1 MEAFEYPIAPVP
13 RTAVLVPWFSN
24 GFSNGGFS
32 GVLRPR
38 PIRIF
43 RKGWGPDVAEFAPAA
58 IAATWAQWQ
67 ELLRVPIPSLTHA
80 VIILWRS
87 GQERLTET
95 DRDRLWDAFR
105 VPVFEQVIGKSGELL
120 ASECEAHDGL
130 HLRSSRL
137 PTDNEYVDASPCPC
151 GQKTSR
157 IGCSQGTAMLRRI
170 AAYAR

>member
-1 MEAFEYPIAPVP
+1 MEAFAYPLAPVP

-24 GFSNGGFS
+24 GGLAE
-32 GVLRPR
+32 VWKPR

-43 RKGWGPDVAEFAPAA
+43 RKGWGTDVQGYAPAA
-58 IAATWAQWQ
+58 IAATWEQLR
-67 ELLRVPIPSLTHA
+67 ERLRVPIPSLTHA
-80 VIILWRS
+80 VIVLWRP
-87 GQERLTET
+87 GEERLSEA
-95 DRDRLWDAFR
+95 DRGRLWDAFR

-130 HLRSSRL
+130 HVRSPRL
-137 PTDNEYVDASPCPC
+137 PIDHEYVDASPCPC

-157 IGCSQGTAMLRRI
+157 VGCSQGTAMLRRI

>member
-13 RTAVLVPWFSN
+13 RTAVLVPWFS
-24 GFSNGGFS
+24 GGGIVT
-32 GVLRPR
+32 GVLRSR
-38 PIRIF
+38 PIRVF
-43 RKGWGPDVAEFAPAA
+43 RRGWGPDVAEFAPAA
-58 IAATWAQWQ
+58 IAGTWEQWQ

-80 VIILWRS
+80 VIVLWRP
-87 GQERLTET
+87 GQERLTEA
-95 DRDRLWDAFR
+95 DRDRLWDVFR

-130 HLRSSRL
+130 HLKSSRL

-157 IGCSQGTAMLRRI
+157 IGCSQGVAMLRRI